1 MDVRAVNQPSP
12 RRRCVLVCQHRSCD
26 RAGAAVVL
34 EEFRRQVPDGVFVSA
49 SQCLGLCGAGPNVHI
64 TPDNIWYCQIAP
76 KHVAAIVQS
85 HLIEDQPVEALL
97 HPRMHAYYSYAK
109 LDFIQLIQK
118 GKQQA
123 EFR

>member
-1 MDVRAVNQPSP
+1 M
-12 RRRCVLVCQHRSCD
+12 
-26 RAGAAVVL
+26 
-34 EEFRRQVPDGVFVSA
+34 SA

-76 KHVAAIVQS
+76 KHVAAIVHS

-109 LDFIQLIQK
+109 EQVEK
-118 GKQQA
+118 GST
-123 EFR
+123 ESREDVCPE